1 LNELKHRLRTHPVG
15 KIPGG
20 LFLGYHQDGHVL
32 VGRQEDAFREIV
44 AFIKKAEK
52 PASEPAQRHRK
63 CEPDKNFMARRILII
78 DGHPDPNRERFGHA
92 LATAYAEGA
101 KNAGHDVRRINI
113 SEIEIPFLRTREEWA
128 DEKPPPA
135 IAKAQSDILW
145 AEHLVLIFPL
155 WAGTMPALL
164 KAFFE
169 QAFRPGI
176 AVEKE
181 LGKMWPGLL
190 RGKSAR
196 VVVTMGM
203 PAWFY
208 RYFYLAHGLKGMER
222 NILRFSGIRS
232 IGETLIGGVESS
244 DESARKK
251 WLAKMRL
258 LGTKGQ

>member
-1 LNELKHRLRTHPVG
+1 MT
-15 KIPGG
+15 
-20 LFLGYHQDGHVL
+20 
-32 VGRQEDAFREIV
+32 
-44 AFIKKAEK
+44 
-52 PASEPAQRHRK
+52 
-63 CEPDKNFMARRILII
+63 RRILII
-78 DGHPDPNRERFGHA
+78 DGHPDRFQERFCHA
-92 LATAYAEGA
+92 LATAYADGA
-101 KNAGHDVRRINI
+101 KNAGHEIRRINI
-113 SEIEIPFLRTREEWA
+113 SEIEIPFLRTREEWVS
-128 DEKPPPA
+128 ERPSLA
-135 IAKAQSDILW
+135 IERAQGDMLW
-145 AEHLVLIFPL
+145 AEHLVVVFPL

-169 QAFRPGI
+169 QAFRPGF

-208 RYFYLAHGLKGMER
+208 RFYYLAHGLKGLER

-232 IGETLIGGVESS
+232 IGETLIGSIETI
-244 DESARKK
+244 DDAARKK

-258 LGTKGQ
+258 HGSRGQ